1 MENSVLV
8 IMKKNPDTG
17 FLEKE
22 LATYTLFVN
31 QECIVRIYVEEI
43 DSELISHLFLSCPKD
58 NISDSEYDAIFD
70 YYDSD
75 IFKMVSSVSEVEG
88 DMNPVWHFIFPYSD
102 NPSQM
107 EALLE
112 DIIQCHEAEL
122 ESVYIAIADEIKRN
136 DEIEK

>member
-1 MENSVLV
+1 MENNVLV
-8 IMKKNPDTG
+8 IMKKNPNTG

-31 QECIVRIYVEEI
+31 QEYIVRIYVEEI
-43 DSELISHLFLSCPKD
+43 DGEPITHLFLSCPKD
-58 NISDSEYDAIFD
+58 NISDAEYDAIFD

-88 DMNPVWHFIFPYSD
+88 DINPIWHFTFPYSE
-102 NPSQM
+102 NSSQM
-107 EALLE
+107 ESLLE
-112 DIIQCHEAEL
+112 DILQCHEAEL
-122 ESVYIAIADEIKRN
+122 ESVYIAIADELKRN